1 MRQLFFLNGCYY
13 QLSSNNIIIK
23 RMKTKIWILGCVICL
38 GCGNGDD
45 KPENI
50 LSKKQMVGLM
60 IDVQIAQ
67 TRVNDLRLKKDSAQQ
82 VYDQYHAYLLDKQVV
97 EDSAFYESLR
107 YYLNRP
113 NDLNLIHEAVLDTLN
128 LRLQKMEAQEEK
140 DKKDQEVQDS
150 LKNVDEIK
158 EFEAKPTKLS

>member
-38 GCGNGDD
+38 GCGSGDD

-50 LSKKQMVGLM
+50 LSKKKMVGLM

-82 VYDQYHAYLLDKQVV
+82 VYDQYHAYLLDEQVV

-113 NDLNLIHEAVLDTLN
+113 NDLNLMHEAVLDTLN

-140 DKKDQEVQDS
+140 DKKDKEVQDS
-150 LKNVDEIK
+150 LKHLDKIK
-158 EFEAKPTKLS
+158 EFKVKPKKLS